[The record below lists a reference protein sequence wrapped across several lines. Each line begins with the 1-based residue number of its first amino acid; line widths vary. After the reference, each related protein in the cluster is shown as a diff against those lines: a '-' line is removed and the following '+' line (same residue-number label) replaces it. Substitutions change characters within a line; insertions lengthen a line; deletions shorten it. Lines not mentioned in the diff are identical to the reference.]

1 MARLSLWL
9 LTVLFF
15 APLFPAFATEP
26 AKKPA
31 ATVAPTLPAAASL
44 PARSEL
50 RRVYTND
57 DIVPAVPPA
66 EEVTLAAEPAPAA
79 VVSEAAE
86 AQPPGVALTRIRR
99 RAETALEQGLE
110 TLQLRERQLDIL
122 ERESVLQI
130 TQYFS
135 DPNFPAR
142 ERTGDFGG
150 LDQLSRQIEQQRLA
164 VAGLT
169 NSLAPLAD
177 LVEDLRWEAA
187 SEIAREDAARRQT
200 QEYWQGRLAPLRA
213 ELAALD
219 AEIANFRSQM
229 ETGRTGIVIGMGN
242 RFIDTYDYVNQLER
256 KRESLRRATDAIE
269 DEARQQAI
277 PPGWLR

>member
-15 APLFPAFATEP
+15 VPLFPAFAAEP
-26 AKKPA
+26 AKKPV
-31 ATVAPTLPAAASL
+31 ATLAPALPAAALL

-57 DIVPAVPPA
+57 DIVPAVPSA
-66 EEVTLAAEPAPAA
+66 EEVTLATEPAPAA

-86 AQPPGVALTRIRR
+86 AEPPGVALTRIRR

-122 ERESVLQI
+122 EREQVLQV

-150 LDQLSRQIEQQRLA
+150 LDQLSGQIEEQRLA
-164 VAGLT
+164 IASLT

-187 SEIAREDAARRQT
+187 SEIAREDAAKRQT
-200 QEYWQGRLAPLRA
+200 QQYWQSRLAPLRA

-256 KRESLRRATDAIE
+256 KRESLRRAMDAIE